1 MSATVFISHSCKYN
15 EAPPAEPASEDAKA
29 RYRRL
34 VFARDIRA
42 RLETALKAKG
52 LDVWLDKRN
61 LEAGGLWR
69 EGIHEGL
76 GSCDGAVLLL
86 STEALES
93 GWVLK
98 EATILTWR
106 FFLGSRVRIVPIL
119 LDPCDFR
126 ESLAEGLRAA
136 RAWARSR
143 W

>member
-1 MSATVFISHSCKYN
+1 M
-15 EAPPAEPASEDAKA
+15 
-29 RYRRL
+29 
-34 VFARDIRA
+34 
-42 RLETALKAKG
+42 KAKG

-119 LDPCDFR
+119 LDPVTSG
-126 ESLAEGLRAA
+126 SLSQKGFGPLGVGEIQAVKADSERPS
-136 RAWARSR
+136 RRSR
-143 W
+143 